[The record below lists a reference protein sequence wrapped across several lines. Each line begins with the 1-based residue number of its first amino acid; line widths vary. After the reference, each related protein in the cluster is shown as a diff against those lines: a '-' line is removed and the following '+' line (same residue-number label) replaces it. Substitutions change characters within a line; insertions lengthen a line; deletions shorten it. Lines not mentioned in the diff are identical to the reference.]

1 MIRLLVMDVDGT
13 LTNGKIYIASSGELF
28 KAFDVKDGFAIAN
41 ILPQYNI
48 TPIIITGRFSHIVE
62 QRCKELGITAVFQGV
77 SDKKETLIKY
87 CADINIDLSQVAYI
101 GDDIND
107 LESMKI
113 CSLCGCPS
121 DAVDEIK
128 KQCEFISKK
137 PGGDGAVRE
146 FIEWIVERGQN

>member
-1 MIRLLVMDVDGT
+1 MDVDGT

>member
-1 MIRLLVMDVDGT
+1 MDVDGT

-87 CADINIDLSQVAYI
+87 CADANIDLSQVAYI

-107 LESMKI
+107 LESMRI
-113 CSLCGCPS
+113 CSLRGCPS
-121 DAVDEIK
+121 DAADEIK
-128 KQCEFISKK
+128 NQCEFISKK
-137 PGGDGAVRE
+137 PGGEGAVRE
-146 FIEWIVERGQN
+146 FIEWIVER